1 LELSAIHEQN
11 MSKIYDALVKLEK
24 RPQSRTAFS
33 RSWRTNTAN
42 TLSLW
47 KNISPEWKI
56 VGALAGMMLVFGLL
70 LIGIVNQL
78 IVGALRNQI
87 DQRASVMATN
97 LSDAAAGH
105 VIGRNV
111 LELHALVTKYVRLE
125 GSAYALIEDN
135 KGQIIAHTLPTFP
148 PELTETLNV
157 DERRLLRRRVVRLRG
172 KPVYEIRAP
181 ILEGQAGAA
190 RIGIWEESVATE
202 INDALLP
209 IVAVITSLLLAAV
222 TLAIFLA
229 RGIIR
234 WLSEMAGGMS
244 MGDLTRG
251 ETQLTDGERTT
262 STFARRGV

>member
-1 LELSAIHEQN
+1 
-11 MSKIYDALVKLEK
+11 
-24 RPQSRTAFS
+24 
-33 RSWRTNTAN
+33 
-42 TLSLW
+42 
-47 KNISPEWKI
+47 
-56 VGALAGMMLVFGLL
+56 
-70 LIGIVNQL
+70 
-78 IVGALRNQI
+78 
-87 DQRASVMATN
+87 
-97 LSDAAAGH
+97 
-105 VIGRNV
+105 
-111 LELHALVTKYVRLE
+111 
-125 GSAYALIEDN
+125 
-135 KGQIIAHTLPTFP
+135 
-148 PELTETLNV
+148 
-157 DERRLLRRRVVRLRG
+157 LRG

-244 MGDLTRG
+244 MGDLTRA